1 MQNQFEN
8 LHFLIRNLFNKH
20 LKLKIRIINIRNKF
34 NFILQK
40 NINKSFRLI
49 FLKIYKY

>member
-1 MQNQFEN
+1 MQNKFEN

-20 LKLKIRIINIRNKF
+20 LELKITKIIIRNKF

-40 NINKSFRLI
+40 NINK
-49 FLKIYKY
+49 